1 MKGIVEKKLGE
12 EGVQFMPWQRSCP
25 RSVKAWMT
33 LKEISAAV
41 FSWLS
46 GGGWPAARDEVS
58 GEGK

>member
-12 EGVQFMPWQRSCP
+12 EGVQFMPWQ

-46 GGGWPAARDEVS
+46 GGGWTAARNEVS